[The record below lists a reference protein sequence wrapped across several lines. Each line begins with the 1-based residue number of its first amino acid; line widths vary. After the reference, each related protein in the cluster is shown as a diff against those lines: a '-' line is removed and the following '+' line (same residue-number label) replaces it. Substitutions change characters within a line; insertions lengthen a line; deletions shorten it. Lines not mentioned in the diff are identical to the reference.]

1 MVVVLVIESV
11 ERWKEWARETFL
23 RVDRHKSRLARSS
36 SEASLWTRTL
46 KDPNWFV
53 KVVVDDDGENLKAL
67 GVPSAGFGSMSMKTH
82 RWINPH
88 QILSSLTIFFAITI
102 FVYPINGMES
112 RRLDDSTVPGDQ
124 GVKCTPSCIQ
134 SPPPPSLPPP
144 CPPPPSPPALPPPT
158 PKKPPTQ
165 YCPPPPIPPSPPSFI
180 YIPGSPGNL
189 YSIDQNFG
197 GANRNV
203 AVGLLG

>member
-1 MVVVLVIESV
+1 
-11 ERWKEWARETFL
+11 
-23 RVDRHKSRLARSS
+23 
-36 SEASLWTRTL
+36 
-46 KDPNWFV
+46 
-53 KVVVDDDGENLKAL
+53 
-67 GVPSAGFGSMSMKTH
+67 MSMKTH

-203 AVGLLG
+203 AVGLLGLVCGLSLLFAF